1 MARTLGPQHQ
11 RDYDINH
18 SHADRGDCNQDAEQ
32 PAKRPN
38 VTTYAFDIG
47 THRLN
52 FGTHRLNFGTHR
64 LNLGTY
70 LLYIG
75 TNGVNIGFCSQML
88 VCPFQPG
95 NAFAQW
101 RA

>member
-1 MARTLGPQHQ
+1 MARTLGPQRQ

-18 SHADRGDCNQDAEQ
+18 SHADRRDCNQDAEQ

-38 VTTYAFDIG
+38 VTTYAFNIG

-52 FGTHRLNFGTHR
+52 FGTHRLNFGTH
-64 LNLGTY
+64 

-75 TNGVNIGFCSQML
+75 TNGVYIGFCCQML
-88 VCPFQPG
+88 VCTFQPG
-95 NAFAQW
+95 NAFPQW
-101 RA
+101 

>member
-1 MARTLGPQHQ
+1 MARTLGPQRQ

-52 FGTHRLNFGTHR
+52 IGTHRLNFGTHR
-64 LNLGTY
+64 LNFGTY

-75 TNGVNIGFCSQML
+75 TNGVNIGFCCQML
-88 VCPFQPG
+88 VCAFQPG
-95 NAFAQW
+95 NAFA
-101 RA
+101 